1 MASLFLHKKSSLT
14 QLNHII
20 EGLLRDS
27 PEAMKQLFDLF
38 YKPLCSYAVRY
49 AQSMPIAEEIVSD
62 VMFKIWQNRHQNY
75 RPETFREYLITATRH
90 TALNYLKQQQ
100 NHKTFSENWTE
111 DLRNELIEETPLDM
125 LIAKETLLKL
135 NELIDSLPEQCRKV
149 FLMSR
154 MDEMSY
160 DEIATQMNISTNTVK
175 FHIKSALQ
183 KLHAGMDSL
192 LVWLILFWTFFVIIL
207 LHIPTLFPFS
217 IVLIVSSIIP

>member
-1 MASLFLHKKSSLT
+1 MT
-14 QLNHII
+14 QLKNII
-20 EGLLRDS
+20 EGLLHDS

-38 YKPLCSYAVRY
+38 YKPLCGYAVRY
-49 AQSMPIAEEIVSD
+49 AQSMHIAEEIVSD
-62 VMFKIWQNRHQNY
+62 VMFKIWQNRHQKY
-75 RPETFREYLITATRH
+75 RPESFREYLITATRN

-100 NHKTFSENWTE
+100 NQKMFTE
-111 DLRNELIEETPLDM
+111 SWSDDLRNELIEETPLDM

-135 NELIDSLPEQCRKV
+135 NDLIDSLPEQCRKV

-154 MDEMSY
+154 VDDMSY

-183 KLHAGMDSL
+183 RLHAGMDSV